1 MWLLILRMR
10 CGDRQMN
17 TNGGTSKSDWFILR
31 SCPYIILCVGLSVSH
46 LLVDQYVLYLLVRSC
61 FYYICLSVLYLLVRL
76 SVCLSVSVLY
86 LLVCLYCICLSVCLS
101 VCYIWWSVCIVLVG
115 LSVCRK
121 HLECTGCHCMYEQE
135 MYSAVVVKPGI
146 AVADAGLEDLEIDV
160 LVFNGCCKCVN
171 DGS

>member
-10 CGDRQMN
+10 WWDRQMN

-46 LLVDQYVLYLLVRSC
+46 LLVDLYVLYL
-61 FYYICLSVLYLLVRL
+61 SVCVIFVGP

-115 LSVCRK
+115 LSVCRE

>member
-31 SCPYIILCVGLSVSH
+31 SCLYIILCVGLSVSH

-76 SVCLSVSVLY
+76 SVCLSV
-86 LLVCLYCICLSVCLS
+86 
-101 VCYIWWSVCIVLVG
+101 CYICWSVCIVFVFLSVYQCVIFGG
-115 LSVCRK
+115 LSVCRE

>member
-1 MWLLILRMR
+1 MCRFVCVTFVGRSICIIFVSPFVFLL
-10 CGDRQMN
+10 
-17 TNGGTSKSDWFILR
+17 
-31 SCPYIILCVGLSVSH
+31 Y
-46 LLVDQYVLYLLVRSC
+46 
-61 FYYICLSVLYLLVRL
+61 L
-76 SVCLSVSVLY
+76 SVCVIFVGPS
-86 LLVCLYCICLSVCLS
+86 ICLS
-101 VCYIWWSVCIVLVG
+101 VCYICWSVCIVLVG

>member
-46 LLVDQYVLYLLVRSC
+46 LLVDQYVLYLLVRFFFNIFVC
-61 FYYICLSVLYLLVRL
+61 LCYICW

-115 LSVCRK
+115 LSVCRE

>member
-1 MWLLILRMR
+1 MCRFVCVTFVGRSICIIFVSPFVFLL
-10 CGDRQMN
+10 
-17 TNGGTSKSDWFILR
+17 
-31 SCPYIILCVGLSVSH
+31 Y
-46 LLVDQYVLYLLVRSC
+46 
-61 FYYICLSVLYLLVRL
+61 L
-76 SVCLSVSVLY
+76 SVCVIFVGP
-86 LLVCLYCICLSVCLS
+86 SVCLS
-101 VCYIWWSVCIVLVG
+101 VCYICWSVCIVFVFLSVYQCVIFGG
-115 LSVCRK
+115 LSVCRE

>member
-76 SVCLSVSVLY
+76 SVCLSV
-86 LLVCLYCICLSVCLS
+86 
-101 VCYIWWSVCIVLVG
+101 CYICWSVCIVFVFLSVYQCVIFGG
-115 LSVCRK
+115 LSVCRE